1 VDQENVAFEKTGW
14 AKMKGSLP
22 QPIDPAVADLLWQ
35 EFGAQFRWY
44 DHAATRSRRAYQVL
58 KFLALGAGAAVT
70 VLAAL
75 GAPAPVTASFG
86 AAIVVIESSQQIGQF
101 HPNWINYRTSAETMR
116 QHGFFYA
123 AGAAPYNDPQTRRD
137 RLAQVM
143 RKTITSESGTWAD
156 TVRKIV
162 RNGES

>member
-1 VDQENVAFEKTGW
+1 MDQKDVASEKTEW
-14 AKMKGSLP
+14 AKMQGSLP
-22 QPIDPAVADLLWQ
+22 QPIDPAATGLVWR
-35 EFGAQFRWY
+35 EFCAQFQWY
-44 DHAATRSRRAYQVL
+44 DHAATRNRRAYQIL

-75 GAPAPVTASFG
+75 GAPAPITASFG
-86 AAIVVIESSQQIGQF
+86 AAIVVIESGQQIGQF

-123 AGAAPYNDPQTRRD
+123 AGVAPYNDPHTRCD

-143 RKTITSESGTWAD
+143 RKTITAESGTWAD
-156 TVRKIV
+156 TVRKTI
-162 RNGES
+162 RNGEQ